1 MNPEVLSLIGILIAT
16 AFFIFA
22 IFRGYHVT
30 VVSIIAAA
38 IIALFSGVN
47 IMTAL
52 TDSYMPRFAGAYSS
66 YFLMFFFSALFAK
79 SLGDVGAAQSI
90 AFAMVRLARKFK
102 GHEKLAG
109 VLCLAVIQAVF
120 SYGGISVFVVTFT
133 VLYIAKDLF
142 QELDIP
148 WHLYT
153 CGAIGSSTFTVAM
166 LPGSPQLT
174 NLVPMEFFGTDA
186 MAAPVLGCICAVF
199 CLTLCVS
206 WVVFQLKR
214 AEKSGEGF
222 EPTGTALLQSWDKSK
237 DVQRYDLPLLKCL
250 FPSIVLFFVLNIVKA
265 PAVVSLACATAVSYL
280 IFEPKKIL
288 THLKEGALTA
298 VQNTNTAL
306 VALASA
312 TGFGGVVASV
322 SGFDFIINAL
332 DKIPGPPVVQVIIAI
347 NVAAGFSAS
356 SSTGQRLAL
365 ELLGDRFMYLGIPLP
380 ALHRLCAMSSVGL
393 DTLPHSSALAN
404 TYAMCK
410 LRYQDAYINNFMIS
424 VVFTLLTAIFGG
436 ILITLGLTF

>member
-1 MNPEVLSLIGILIAT
+1 MSPEVLSLIGILLAT
-16 AFFIFA
+16 VFFIFA
-22 IFRGYHVT
+22 IFKGYHVT
-30 VVSIIAAA
+30 LVSIISVA
-38 IIALFSGVN
+38 IICVFSQVG
-47 IMTAL
+47 IMETL
-52 TDSYMPRFAGAYSS
+52 TSSYITGFAGTYQS
-66 YFLMFFFSALFAK
+66 YFLLFFFSALFAK

-90 AFAMVRLARKFK
+90 AFAVARFARKFK

-109 VLCLAVIQAVF
+109 VLCLAGLQAVF

-133 VLYIAKDLF
+133 ILYIAKDLF
-142 QELDIP
+142 QELNIP

-174 NLVPMEFFGTDA
+174 NLVPMETFGTDA

-199 CLTLCVS
+199 CLTLCVT
-206 WVVFQLKR
+206 WVVIQLRR
-214 AEKSGEGF
+214 AETSGEGF
-222 EPTGTALLQSWDKSK
+222 EPTGTALLRSWDKSK
-237 DVQRYDLPLLKCL
+237 ETEEYNLPVIKCL
-250 FPSIVLFFVLNIVKA
+250 IPSIVLILMLNLVKL
-265 PAVVSLACATAVSYL
+265 PAVTSLIIATVVSYL
-280 IFEPKKIL
+280 IFEPKNIL
-288 THLKEGALTA
+288 KLAKAGSITA
-298 VQNTNTAL
+298 VQNASTAI

-312 TGFGGVVASV
+312 TGFGRVVAAV
-322 SGFDFIINAL
+322 PGFDFILSAL

-356 SSTGQRLAL
+356 SSTGQKLAL
-365 ELLGDRFMYLGIPLP
+365 EMLGDRFMGLGIPNA
-380 ALHRLCAMSSVGL
+380 ALHRLCAISSVGL

-410 LRYQDAYINNFMIS
+410 LSYKDAYVNNFVIS
-424 VVFTLLTAIFGG
+424 VVCTMITAIFCG

>member
-1 MNPEVLSLIGILIAT
+1 MSPEVLSLIGILLAT
-16 AFFIFA
+16 AFFILA
-22 IFRGYHVT
+22 IFKGYHVT
-30 VVSIIAAA
+30 VVSIIAVA
-38 IIALFSGVN
+38 IVALFSGVN
-47 IMTAL
+47 VMTSL
-52 TDSYMPRFAGAYSS
+52 TEAYMPRFAGAYSS

-90 AFAMVRLARKFK
+90 AFALARLAKKFK

-109 VLCLAVIQAVF
+109 VLCLAAIQAVF

-142 QELDIP
+142 QQLNIP

-186 MAAPVLGCICAVF
+186 FAAPVLGCICAVF
-199 CLTLCVS
+199 CLTLCVT
-206 WVVFQLKR
+206 WVVFQLRR

-237 DVQRYDLPLLKCL
+237 DVQEYNLPLLKCL
-250 FPSIVLFFVLNIVKA
+250 FPSIVLFVVLNVVKA
-265 PAVVSLACATAVSYL
+265 PAEVSLACATAVSYL
-280 IFEPKKIL
+280 IFEPKNIL
-288 THLKEGALTA
+288 KNLKNGALTA

-322 SGFDFIINAL
+322 AGFDYILSAL
-332 DKIPGPPVVQVIIAI
+332 DRIPGPPVVQVIIAI

-365 ELLGDRFMYLGIPLP
+365 EMLGTRFMGLGIPIG

-404 TYAMCK
+404 TFYMCK
-410 LRYQDAYINNFMIS
+410 LSYKDAYINNFMIS
-424 VVFTLLTAIFGG
+424 VVCTLLTAIFGG

>member
-1 MNPEVLSLIGILIAT
+1 MSPEVLSLIGILVAT
-16 AFFIFA
+16 AFFIFG
-22 IFRGYHVT
+22 IFKGYHVT
-30 VVSIIAAA
+30 LVSILAVA
-38 IIALFSGVN
+38 IVAIFSGVN

-52 TDSYMPRFAGAYSS
+52 TDDYMPRFAGAVSS

-90 AFAMVRLARKFK
+90 AFALARLARKFK

-109 VLCLAVIQAVF
+109 VLCLAALQAVF

-142 QELDIP
+142 QQLNIP

-186 MAAPVLGCICAVF
+186 MAAPVLGCLCAIF
-199 CLTLCVS
+199 CLVLCVS
-206 WVVFQLKR
+206 WVVFQLHR

-222 EPTGTALLQSWDKSK
+222 EPTGTALLRSWDESK
-237 DVQRYDLPLLKCL
+237 NVQEYNIPLLKCL
-250 FPSIVLFFVLNIVKA
+250 IPSIVLIVVLNVVKA

-280 IFEPKKIL
+280 IFEPKNIL
-288 THLKEGALTA
+288 KNLKNGALTA

-312 TGFGGVVASV
+312 TGFGGVVAAV

-365 ELLGDRFMYLGIPLP
+365 ELLGDRFMSLGIPLP
-380 ALHRLCAMSSVGL
+380 VLHRLCAISSVGL

-404 TYAMCK
+404 TYYMCK
-410 LRYQDAYINNFMIS
+410 LSYKDAYINNFVVS
-424 VVFTLLTAIFGG
+424 VVCTLITAVFCG
-436 ILITLGLTF
+436 ILITLGITF